1 MFLFVAALVLA
12 ATGCSKEEAA
22 TNDVQYVSELKINF
36 AGDTKVTATSDASGL
51 KFAWE
56 DGDEIYVFKNIE
68 NKTIYGI
75 YKYDKSSNTFKTTD
89 VNAME
94 AGEDYFAVMKPS
106 STLNES
112 DLGTADVQVELRWY
126 ENSTMK
132 KPPLISDVF
141 TANADGTIATMHHLM
156 GMVEIPVKLDGS
168 ATYTKIDEF
177 NIYDDNVKKITG
189 TFIATPNGDY
199 FKEVKSEWGDSYA
212 HLIETTTLNKDNTTT
227 IRIPVLPGTHTM
239 KLNYNYTTS
248 GGDNTSKQVNLGT
261 ITVKRGMITKVSET
275 VIYPD

>member
-94 AGEDYFAVMKPS
+94 AGADYFAVMRPT

-112 DLGTADVQVELRWY
+112 NLGTADVQVELRWDDY
-126 ENSTMK
+126 STMK
-132 KPPLISDVF
+132 QPPLISDVF
-141 TANADGTIATMHHLM
+141 KAEADGTIATMHHLM

-177 NIYDDNVKKITG
+177 FIYDDNVNKIAG
-189 TFIATPNGDY
+189 SFIATPNGDY
-199 FKEVKSEWGDSYA
+199 FKNVTTGHYYA
-212 HLIETTTLNKDNTTT
+212 YLKEAITLNKDNATT

-239 KLNYNYTTS
+239 KLNYNYTDS
-248 GGDNTSKQVNLGT
+248 ESNSNSKQVNLGS
-261 ITVKRGMITKVSET
+261 ITVKRGMITKVPET
-275 VIYPD
+275 VINPN